1 MPDTEGLWSLG
12 HAGKIP
18 RSQCHKPMNYERWW
32 ARQDSNLVAYKLDM
46 LESMTCLPRGI
57 ILSFKRWDI
66 SADDNVAAALT

>member
-1 MPDTEGLWSLG
+1 
-12 HAGKIP
+12 
-18 RSQCHKPMNYERWW
+18 MNYERWW